1 VLSPKH
7 SNQRMQMFA
16 RDRSCAGGSFGEK
29 RKVMSLLVA
38 SRPMMS
44 WPEENR
50 RGCSEQFLEADA
62 AHAQPFTLAT
72 TLPESSHHAKH
83 ALT

>member
-1 VLSPKH
+1 
-7 SNQRMQMFA
+7 MQMFA
-16 RDRSCAGGSFGEK
+16 REESCAGGSFGGK
-29 RKVMSLLVA
+29 RMVLFLLVA

-44 WPEENR
+44 WPEANT

-62 AHAQPFTLAT
+62 AHLNGSHSRPRCLKN
-72 TLPESSHHAKH
+72 SHHAKH